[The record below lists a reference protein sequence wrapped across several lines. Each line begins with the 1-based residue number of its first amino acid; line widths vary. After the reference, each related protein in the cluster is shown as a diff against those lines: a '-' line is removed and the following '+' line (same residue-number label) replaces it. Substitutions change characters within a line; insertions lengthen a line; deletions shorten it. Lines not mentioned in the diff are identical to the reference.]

1 MAKYAKVEVVMNRAQ
16 VENPG
21 KSVIQTNVVET
32 FENVDV
38 IDVDNNRASLE
49 LRRTTPNGLV
59 QTLFHAQ
66 PAAWLSYKIVE

>member
-1 MAKYAKVEVVMNRAQ
+1 MSKYAKVEVVMSRTR
-16 VENPG
+16 VDNPG
-21 KSVIQTNVVET
+21 TSIIANNVIET